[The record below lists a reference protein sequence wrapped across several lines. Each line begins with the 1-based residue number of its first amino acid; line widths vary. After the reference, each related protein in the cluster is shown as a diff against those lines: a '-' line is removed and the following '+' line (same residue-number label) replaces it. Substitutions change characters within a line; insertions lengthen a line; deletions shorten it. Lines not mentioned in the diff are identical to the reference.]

1 MTDNIR
7 HICHFFRHN
16 QTVHRVTSG
25 IRWIKRRYLQLFLI
39 MAVTLQFTNVRAEHN
54 FQTLTAEQRAINLL
68 NDLSPKEKV
77 GQLFLVTYSGTQ
89 VGLDTQIYKLI
100 TNYHIGGVILLS
112 ANDNFSTG
120 ENSLS
125 QILSTNRDLQM
136 NRWIS
141 YQQSL
146 ESQISNDATQLHYIP
161 LFIGLTQEGDGAP
174 NDQILNGTTVLPD
187 EMAIGATWNLDL
199 AKQVGVVQG
208 LELSSLGFNLV
219 FGPALDV
226 LETPQPEGIL
236 DLGTRLFGGDPFWV
250 GEMGKAYIS
259 GIHEGS
265 KNKIAVV
272 AKHFP
277 GNGGSDRSPEE
288 EVATV
293 RKSFERLKTFDLEPF
308 FAITGKAGEKTAAA
322 DALLASHIRYQ
333 GFQENIR
340 ATTRPI
346 SFDQQAFTQLLN
358 LAALSTWRTNGGV
371 IVCDNLGSQAV
382 RRFYELTS
390 QEYDARR
397 VALNAFL
404 AGNDLLYL
412 GDVKSGEDADS
423 FTSTIRA
430 LDFFAQKYLDD
441 TEFAQRVDESVFRIL
456 TLKYRMYDN
465 FTLTEVQ
472 PSENGLINIGQSS
485 DISFNVARDSAT
497 LISPS
502 LEGLND
508 TIPNP
513 PSLFDRIVFIT
524 DVRNAQQCSQ
534 CPSQPLIASDAIQ
547 QSVIR
552 LYGSQ
557 AGGQINPSNLTSFS
571 NEQIIE
577 MLNNGP
583 NALEIEKTLRQA
595 QWIVFAMLNVSNDI
609 PNSLALK
616 RFLSERPDLFQQK
629 KLIVFAFN
637 APYYL
642 DATNISKISAY
653 YGLYSKTPQFI
664 EVAVRL
670 LFKEIQPNGDLPVSV
685 VGSGYDLITSTSPD
699 PDQIIQL
706 SLDLPSTEIITP
718 TSTTTPVAP
727 LLPLLRVGDTVSVKA
742 GVILDHNGHPVP
754 DGTPVDFIT
763 SLGGVVVS
771 PSQTETTIGGIAYTT
786 IQVSAS
792 GILEIRVESLPA
804 KSSTVLSFEIP
815 PITGEAIPPTATET
829 PTETPTPTISPTV
842 SITQPTEAPIAP
854 PQRPNLGD
862 WFIAIIMI
870 TAASFVTLRISMNLN
885 QLRWGIRSGI
895 LSIIGGLLFYIYLAI
910 GLPGSKSLINSL
922 GIWGVILFTII
933 GSLAGVLFSIGWQLY
948 QKRPKNNL

>member
-1 MTDNIR
+1 MQASKTS
-7 HICHFFRHN
+7 FSL
-16 QTVHRVTSG
+16 QTHRLVTNV
-25 IRWIKRRYLQLFLI
+25 IKRSNHRFLQSILTLAIIFQFFNVQAKYLPQ
-39 MAVTLQFTNVRAEHN
+39 N
-54 FQTLTAEQRAINLL
+54 LTPEQQALNLL
-68 NDLSPKEKV
+68 NELSPKEKV

-112 ANDNFSTG
+112 ANDNFTAG
-120 ENSLS
+120 EDSLS
-125 QILSTNRDLQM
+125 QIFTTNRDLQM
-136 NRWIS
+136 NGWTA
-141 YQQSL
+141 YQQSV
-146 ESQISNDATQLHYIP
+146 ESQIATDAVTLHYIP
-161 LFIGLTQEGDGAP
+161 LFIGISQEGDGAP
-174 NDQILNGTTVLPD
+174 NDQILNGMTVLPD

-208 LELSSLGFNLV
+208 LELTTLGINLV

-226 LETPQPEGIL
+226 LESPQPEGVL
-236 DLGTRLFGGDPFWV
+236 DLGSRLFGGDPYWV

-259 GIHEGS
+259 GIHEGGN
-265 KNKIAVV
+265 NKIAIV

-308 FAITGKAGEKTAAA
+308 FAVTGKAGEKTATA

-346 SFDQQAFTQLLN
+346 TFDQQAFTQLLN
-358 LAALSTWRTNGGV
+358 LAALSTWRSNSGL

-412 GDVKSGEDADS
+412 GDVKSGEDEDS
-423 FTSTIRA
+423 FTSTTRA

-441 TEFAQRVDESVFRIL
+441 SEFAERVDESVFRIL
-456 TLKYRMYDN
+456 ALKYRMYDN
-465 FTLTEVQ
+465 FNVDDVL
-472 PSENGLINIGQSS
+472 PSESGLINIGQSS
-485 DISFNVARDSAT
+485 NITYNVAKESAT
-497 LISPS
+497 LISPTMA
-502 LEGLND
+502 ELND

-513 PSLFDRIVFIT
+513 PSLSDRIVFIT

-534 CPSQPLIASDAIQ
+534 CAAQPFIAADAMQ
-547 QSVIR
+547 QSVIK

-557 AGGQINPSNLTSFS
+557 AGGQINPSNLSSLT

-583 NALEIEKTLRQA
+583 NAQEIEKTLRQA
-595 QWIVFAMLNVSNDI
+595 QWIVFGTLNISNDI

-616 RFLSERPDLFQQK
+616 RFLAERQQLFQQK

-642 DATNISKISAY
+642 DATEISKISAY
-653 YGLYSKTPQFI
+653 YGLYSKSPKFI

-670 LFKEIQPNGDLPVSV
+670 LFREIQPNGDLPVSV
-685 VGSGYDLITSTSPD
+685 TGSGYDLITATSPD
-699 PDQIIQL
+699 PNQTIQL
-706 SLDLPSTEIITP
+706 TLDIPSTEIITP
-718 TSTTTPVAP
+718 TTTTTPEAP
-727 LLPLLRVGDTVSVKA
+727 ILPQYRVGDTISVIA
-742 GVILDHNGHPVP
+742 GKILDHNGHPVP
-754 DGTPVDFIT
+754 DGTPVEFIS
-763 SLGGVVVS
+763 SLGGITS
-771 PSQTETTIGGIAYTT
+771 PSQSDITVGGYANAKIPV
-786 IQVSAS
+786 ISS
-792 GILEIRVESLPA
+792 GKMEIRVESEPA
-804 KSSTVLSFEIP
+804 KSSTVLTFEIP
-815 PITGEAIPPTATET
+815 PLVEETALPTSTET
-829 PTETPTPTISPTV
+829 TTETPTPTITITPTDIAQTIGPIPE
-842 SITQPTEAPIAP
+842 SI
-854 PQRPNLGD
+854 QRPDLGD
-862 WFIAIIMI
+862 WFLAIILI
-870 TAASFVTLRISMNLN
+870 CATSFISLRIFMNMN

-895 LSIIGGLLFYIYLAI
+895 FSIIGGLIFYIYMAM
-910 GLPGSKSLINSL
+910 GLPGSKSLLDNL
-922 GIWGVILFTII
+922 GIWGVILFTIS
-933 GSLAGVLFSIGWQLY
+933 GSITGILSSIGWHLY
-948 QKRPKNNL
+948 QKRIKTSL

>member
-1 MTDNIR
+1 MVSIFSFSLNKAL
-7 HICHFFRHN
+7 HF
-16 QTVHRVTSG
+16 VMKK
-25 IRWIKRRYLQLFLI
+25 IKGLSRRGFPLFFILAI
-39 MAVTLQFTNVRAEHN
+39 LLQFSNVQAVSQ
-54 FQTLTAEQRAINLL
+54 FQTLTAEQKALNLL
-68 NDLSPKEKV
+68 NELSPKEKV

-100 TNYHIGGVILLS
+100 TNYQIGGVILLS
-112 ANDNFSTG
+112 ANDNFLTG
-120 ENSLS
+120 DDTLA
-125 QILSTNRDLQM
+125 QILSVNHDLQM
-136 NRWIS
+136 NRWTS

-146 ESQISNDATQLHYIP
+146 ESQVSNDATKLHFIP
-161 LFIGLTQEGDGAP
+161 LFIGISQEGDSAP
-174 NDQILNGTTVLPD
+174 YDQILNNTTTLPD

-208 LELSSLGFNLV
+208 KELSTLGFNMV

-226 LETPQPEGIL
+226 LETPQPEGVL
-236 DLGTRLFGGDPFWV
+236 DLGTRSFGGDPFWV

-265 KNKIAVV
+265 NNKIAVV

-308 FAITGKAGEKTAAA
+308 FAVTGKAGNKIAAA

-346 SFDQQAFTQLLN
+346 SFDQQAFTQLFN

-371 IVCDNLGSQAV
+371 VVCDNLGSQAV

-404 AGNDLLYL
+404 AGNDLLYM
-412 GDVKSGEDADS
+412 GDVKSGEDEDS
-423 FTSTIRA
+423 FTSTIRT
-430 LDFFAQKYLDD
+430 LDFFTQKYLDD
-441 TEFAQRVDESVFRIL
+441 SEFAEHVDDSVFRIL

-465 FTLTEVQ
+465 FTMAEVQ
-472 PSENGLINIGQSS
+472 PSESALVNIGQSS
-485 DISFNVARDSAT
+485 DVVFNVARNAAT

-502 LEGLND
+502 MENLNE

-513 PSLFDRIVFIT
+513 PSLLDRIVFIT
-524 DVRNAQQCSQ
+524 DVRTSQQCSQ
-534 CPSQPLIASDAIQ
+534 CSPQQFIPVDALQ
-547 QSVIR
+547 QSVVR

-583 NALEIEKTLRQA
+583 NAKEIEKTLRQA
-595 QWIVFAMLNVSNDI
+595 QWIVFAMLNISNDI

-616 RFLSERPDLFQQK
+616 RFLAERPDLFQQK

-653 YGLYSKTPQFI
+653 YGLYSKTPKFI
-664 EVAVRL
+664 EIAVRL
-670 LFKEIQPNGDLPVSV
+670 LFKEIQPNGDLPISV
-685 VGSGYDLITSTSPD
+685 IGSGYDLITATSPD
-699 PDQIIQL
+699 PDQTIQL
-706 SLDLPSTEIITP
+706 TLDLPYTEIITP
-718 TSTTTPVAP
+718 TTSTPVAP
-727 LLPLLRVGDTVSVKA
+727 LQLHVGDSIAVKA

-754 DGTPVDFIT
+754 DDTPVEFIT
-763 SLGGVVVS
+763 SLGGTIIS
-771 PSQTETTIGGIAYTT
+771 ANQNETTVNGMAFTT
-786 IQVSAS
+786 IQIS
-792 GILEIRVESLPA
+792 GSGKLEIKVESEPA
-804 KSSTVLSFEIP
+804 KSSTVLTFEIP
-815 PITGEAIPPTATET
+815 PMIGEVTPATATET
-829 PTETPTPTISPTV
+829 PTKIPTSTPTISPTL
-842 SITQPTEAPIAP
+842 SETQITESLPPP
-854 PQRPNLGD
+854 PQRPDLGD
-862 WFIAIIMI
+862 WFLAMIMI
-870 TAASFVTLRISMNLN
+870 ITTSVVTFRISMSLN
-885 QLRWGIRSGI
+885 QLRWGLRIGI
-895 LSIIGGLLFYIYLAI
+895 LSIIGGLIFYLYLAM
-910 GLPGSKSLINSL
+910 GLPGSSTLLNNLSFW
-922 GIWGVILFTII
+922 GIILFSIV
-933 GSLAGVLFSIGWQLY
+933 GSLAGILSGIGWRMY
-948 QKRPKNNL
+948 QNRPKNNF